1 MTGAAE
7 AHRPR
12 DAAAMPS
19 RAAMAP
25 AAATGVAVR
34 DAAAGQAAAIP
45 AAGGPR
51 PAAGSSAEPWQEQDG
66 LRYRVIVG
74 LEVHVELRTRTKIF
88 CSCPNQF
95 GAEPNTHVCPVCMG
109 LPGTLPVL
117 NQQAL
122 EYAAL
127 AALALNCRIARET
140 KFDRKNYT
148 YPDLPKGYQI
158 SQYDQPLATG
168 GWVEIDTPEG
178 PKRIRIRRLH
188 LEEDAGKSVHDQ
200 DATGTLLDFNRAGV
214 PLIEIVTEPDLAS
227 PEEARLFLQE
237 LRAAILYTGV
247 SDVRMEEG
255 SLRCDANVNVVVAGA
270 GPGGTDLRTPI
281 TEIKNLNSFRSV
293 VRALEHEVARHLDA
307 VRRGEP
313 LQRETRHW
321 DEGRGVTRPSR
332 GKEEAH
338 DYRYFPEPDL
348 PRLVLDEAWVEGLR
362 ARLPELP
369 RQRRARYVEE
379 FGLPAYDAGV
389 LTADPA
395 LARFFEDVVAAGVAP
410 KAASNWIMS
419 EVLAHL
425 NATGRTVQD
434 LPFGPGQ
441 LAALLRLVDQGTISG
456 KIAKQVFAIMLEE
469 GGDPEAI
476 VRERGLVQV
485 TDEAQL
491 AEWVDRAI
499 AENPEAVAN
508 YRGGKETALGFLVG
522 QVMRFSKGKANPQ
535 RVNELLRERLKG

>member
-1 MTGAAE
+1 MTTPAGAE
-7 AHRPR
+7 PK
-12 DAAAMPS
+12 AMG
-19 RAAMAP
+19 AGGGAVAAP
-25 AAATGVAVR
+25 AAA
-34 DAAAGQAAAIP
+34 P
-45 AAGGPR
+45 APAPADGGAPV
-51 PAAGSSAEPWQEQDG
+51 WQEKDG

-168 GWVEIDTPEG
+168 GWVEIDRPDGLGGGTR
-178 PKRIRIRRLH
+178 RIRIRRLH

-237 LRAAILYTGV
+237 LRTAILYTGV

-270 GPGGTDLRTPI
+270 GPGGADLRTPI

-293 VRALEHEVARHLDA
+293 VRALEYEVARHLEA
-307 VRRGEP
+307 VRRGGP

-362 ARLPELP
+362 AKLPELP
-369 RQRRARYVEE
+369 RRRRARYMEE
-379 FGLPAYDAGV
+379 LGLPAYDAGV

-395 LARFFEDVVAAGVAP
+395 LARFFEDVVAAGVPA
-410 KAASNWIMS
+410 KAASNWIMG

-425 NATGRTVQD
+425 NATGRSVQD

-441 LAALLRLVDQGTISG
+441 LAALLRLVEKGTISG
-456 KIAKQVFAIMLEE
+456 KIAKEVFAAMLET

-476 VRERGLVQV
+476 VQERGLVQV
-485 TDEAQL
+485 TDEGQL
-491 AEWVDRAI
+491 VEWVERAI

-508 YRGGKETALGFLVG
+508 YKGGKTTALGFLVG
-522 QVMRFSKGKANPQ
+522 QVMRYSKGKANPQ
-535 RVNELLRERLKG
+535 RVNELLKERLDAPGDG

>member
-1 MTGAAE
+1 MTATAGAGARGGPVPAAGMAPVSGVAAGAA
-7 AHRPR
+7 PKG
-12 DAAAMPS
+12 AAAGGSGAVTAP
-19 RAAMAP
+19 APAGAEAP
-25 AAATGVAVR
+25 AA
-34 DAAAGQAAAIP
+34 
-45 AAGGPR
+45 
-51 PAAGSSAEPWQEQDG
+51 WQEKNG

-117 NQQAL
+117 NRQAL

-168 GWVEIDTPEG
+168 GWVEIDAPAG
-178 PKRIRIRRLH
+178 PKRVRIRRLH

-200 DATGTLLDFNRAGV
+200 DETGTLLDFNRAGV

-255 SLRCDANVNVVVAGA
+255 SLRCDANVNVVVRGA
-270 GPGGTDLRTPI
+270 GPDGGDLRTPI

-293 VRALEHEVARHLDA
+293 VRALEYEVERHLEA
-307 VRRGEP
+307 VRRGER
-313 LQRETRHW
+313 LERETRHW
-321 DEGRGVTRPSR
+321 DEQRGRTRPSR

-379 FGLPAYDAGV
+379 LGLPAYDAGV

-395 LARFFEDVVAAGVAP
+395 LARFFEDVVAAGVPA

-425 NATGRTVQD
+425 NATGREVQD

-441 LAALLRLVDQGTISG
+441 LAALLQLVEKGTISG
-456 KIAKQVFAIMLEE
+456 KIAKQVFAEMLET
-469 GGDPEAI
+469 GGDPETI

-485 TDEAQL
+485 TDEGQL
-491 AEWVDRAI
+491 VEWVERAI

-508 YRGGKETALGFLVG
+508 YKGGKTTALGFLVG
-522 QVMRFSKGKANPQ
+522 QVMRYSKGKANPQ
-535 RVNELLRERLKG
+535 RVNELLKERLDG